1 MNKNQQEYLKNE
13 TIKRKE
19 EFMTRRTKIICTLG
33 PSTDN
38 EAVMR
43 ALIEEGM
50 NVARFNFSHGPHDE
64 QMGRLKML
72 RKLRKELGKYV
83 AALLDTK
90 GPEIRLVEFEK
101 GKTELKTGQTFTLT
115 TDDILGTD
123 ERVSIT
129 YKNLADDVKLG
140 DHILIDD
147 GLVGLEVVE
156 IKPVAK
162 PVNTKVNARDI
173 VCKVLND
180 GVISNK
186 KGVNVPNVDLTMPF
200 ISEKDYGDIC
210 FAVENDYDFIAAS
223 FVRTAEDVM
232 EIRKILAEK
241 GGEDIKIISKIENM
255 QGVRNIDDII
265 RVSDGIMVA
274 RGDMGVEIPLEDVP
288 VMQKMIIKKVCEA
301 GKIVITATQML
312 DSMMKHP
319 RPTRAEST
327 DVANAIYDGTSA
339 IMLSGETAAGMYP
352 IEAVKTMVRIA
363 TRTEH
368 DINYLQRFRQRRT
381 MCNPDV
387 TNAISH
393 ATCTMAGDLSAA
405 AIVTVTKSGRT
416 ARMISKYRPN
426 CTIIGECLTEKVC
439 RQLNLE
445 WGVEPILITEEQD
458 ASQLFEKAVDVA
470 EMAGFVSKGELVVL
484 TGGVPLGV
492 SGTTNLIKV
501 QVAGHI
507 LVTGKGLNG
516 KKISGNLC
524 VCHSNEDL
532 KSFKDGD
539 IIVAADTTNEMMAQ
553 MRQASALI
561 VEAEGANCHA
571 AIAGLSLDIPVLIA
585 AKNALNVLKTSA
597 YVEVDCESGVVSA
610 N

>member
-1 MNKNQQEYLKNE
+1 MNKNQQEHLKNE

-129 YKNLADDVKLG
+129 YKNLADDVKPG

-312 DSMMKHP
+312 ESMITNA
-319 RPTRAEST
+319 RPTRAEIT
-327 DVANAIYDGTSA
+327 DVANAIYDGSSA
-339 IMLSGETAAGMYP
+339 IMLSGETAAGKYP
-352 IEAVKTMVRIA
+352 VEAVKTMSLIA
-363 TRTEH
+363 ETTEK
-368 DINYLQRFRQRRT
+368 DIDYISRFKKRADERNSSIT
-381 MCNPDV
+381 D
-387 TNAISH
+387 AISH
-393 ATCTMAGDLSAA
+393 ATVTTAHDLNAV
-405 AIVTVTKSGRT
+405 AILTVTKGGTT
-416 ARMISKYRPN
+416 ARTLSKFRPN
-426 CTIIGECLTEKVC
+426 CPIIALTTDDTTYHQLSLSWGIRAGVIEEKTNTDELI
-439 RQLNLE
+439 RHALE
-445 WGVEPILITEEQD
+445 RSVELGY
-458 ASQLFEKAVDVA
+458 LK
-470 EMAGFVSKGELVVL
+470 KGDLVVI
-484 TGGVPLGV
+484 TAGVPLGM
-492 SGTTNLIKV
+492 SGTTNLLKV
-501 QVAGHI
+501 ERA
-507 LVTGKGLNG
+507 
-516 KKISGNLC
+516 
-524 VCHSNEDL
+524 
-532 KSFKDGD
+532 
-539 IIVAADTTNEMMAQ
+539 
-553 MRQASALI
+553 
-561 VEAEGANCHA
+561 
-571 AIAGLSLDIPVLIA
+571 
-585 AKNALNVLKTSA
+585 
-597 YVEVDCESGVVSA
+597 
-610 N
+610 

>member
-288 VMQKMIIKKVCEA
+288 VMQKMIIKKACEA

-363 TRTEH
+363 TRTEQ

-381 MCNPDV
+381 MGNPDV

-445 WGVEPILITEEQD
+445 WGVEPVLITEEQD

-470 EMAGFVSKGELVVL
+470 EAAGFVSKGELVVL

-585 AKNALNVLKTSA
+585 AKNALDVLKTSA

>member
-597 YVEVDCESGVVSA
+597 YVEVDCESGIVSA

>member
-1 MNKNQQEYLKNE
+1 MF
-13 TIKRKE
+13 RK
-19 EFMTRRTKIICTLG
+19 TKIVCTLG
-33 PSTDN
+33 PSTDK
-38 EAVMR
+38 EGVLKR
-43 ALIEEGM
+43 LIEEGM

-129 YKNLADDVKLG
+129 YKNLADDVKPG

-405 AIVTVTKSGRT
+405 AIVTVTNCENDLQ
-416 ARMISKYRPN
+416 IPSK
-426 CTIIGECLTEKVC
+426 LHDH
-439 RQLNLE
+439 
-445 WGVEPILITEEQD
+445 W
-458 ASQLFEKAVDVA
+458 
-470 EMAGFVSKGELVVL
+470 
-484 TGGVPLGV
+484 
-492 SGTTNLIKV
+492 
-501 QVAGHI
+501 
-507 LVTGKGLNG
+507 
-516 KKISGNLC
+516 
-524 VCHSNEDL
+524 
-532 KSFKDGD
+532 
-539 IIVAADTTNEMMAQ
+539 
-553 MRQASALI
+553 
-561 VEAEGANCHA
+561 
-571 AIAGLSLDIPVLIA
+571 
-585 AKNALNVLKTSA
+585 
-597 YVEVDCESGVVSA
+597 
-610 N
+610 

>member
-1 MNKNQQEYLKNE
+1 MS
-13 TIKRKE
+13 RK
-19 EFMTRRTKIICTLG
+19 TKIICTLG
-33 PSTDN
+33 PAVDN
-38 EAVMR
+38 EDVMR
-43 ALIEEGM
+43 ALIQEGM

-72 RKLRKELGKYV
+72 RKLRTELGKPV

-90 GPEIRLVEFEK
+90 GPEIRLGQFEK
-101 GKTELKTGQTFTLT
+101 GKTELKTGRGFTLT
-115 TDDILGTD
+115 TDDISGTD
-123 ERVSIT
+123 DRVSIT
-129 YKNLADDVKLG
+129 YKNLWNDVKPG

-156 IKPVAK
+156 IRPVAN
-162 PVNTKVNARDI
+162 PVNKEINPMDI
-173 VCKVLND
+173 VCRVLND
-180 GVISNK
+180 GVISDR

-210 FAVENDYDFIAAS
+210 FAVDNDYDFIAAS

-255 QGVRNIDDII
+255 QGVRNIDEII

-288 VMQKMIIKKVCEA
+288 VMQKMIIKKVCDA

-319 RPTRAEST
+319 RPTRAEAT

-363 TRTEH
+363 TRTEK

-387 TNAISH
+387 TSAISH

-416 ARMISKYRPN
+416 AKMISKYRPN
-426 CTIIGECLTEKVC
+426 CTIVGECLTEKVC

-445 WGVEPILITEEQD
+445 WGVEPVLIAEEKNAD
-458 ASQLFEKAVDVA
+458 LLFEKAVDVA
-470 EMAGFVSKGELVVL
+470 EATGFVSKGDIVVL

-507 LVTGKGLNG
+507 LLNGKGANG

-524 VCHSNEDL
+524 VCHEAADIEN
-532 KSFKDGD
+532 FKDGD
-539 IIVAADTTNEMMAQ
+539 IIVAADTTNEMMGQ
-553 MRQASALI
+553 MRRASGLI
-561 VEAEGANCHA
+561 VENEDANSHA
-571 AIAGLSLDIPVLIA
+571 VIAGLSLDIPVLIA
-585 AKNALNVLKTSA
+585 AKDAVQVLKSGA
-597 YVEVDCESGVVSA
+597 YVELDCEKGIVSTMSETK
-610 N
+610 

>member
-1 MNKNQQEYLKNE
+1 
-13 TIKRKE
+13 
-19 EFMTRRTKIICTLG
+19 MTRRTKIICTLG

-129 YKNLADDVKLG
+129 YKNLADDVKPG

-339 IMLSGETAAGMYP
+339 IMLSGETAAGKFP
-352 IEAVKTMVRIA
+352 VEALKTMVRIA
-363 TRTEH
+363 SRTEQ
-368 DINYLQRFRQRRT
+368 DVDYQKRFYSRARQA
-381 MCNPDV
+381 NPDV
-387 TNAISH
+387 TDAICH
-393 ATCTMAGDLSAA
+393 ATCTTAYDLNAS
-405 AIVTVTKSGRT
+405 AIVTVTKSGRS
-416 ARMISKYRPN
+416 ARMISRYRPA
-426 CTIIGECLTEKVC
+426 CDIIAGSTSEKVC
-439 RQLNLE
+439 RQLNMS
-445 WGVEPILITEEQD
+445 WGVSPFLVEEKNDVFELFDHAIEVAKVHGVIKSGDTAVIT
-458 ASQLFEKAVDVA
+458 S
-470 EMAGFVSKGELVVL
+470 
-484 TGGVPLGV
+484 GVPVGI
-492 SGTTNLIKV
+492 SGTTNMIKV
-501 QVAGHI
+501 ETV
-507 LVTGKGLNG
+507 
-516 KKISGNLC
+516 
-524 VCHSNEDL
+524 
-532 KSFKDGD
+532 
-539 IIVAADTTNEMMAQ
+539 
-553 MRQASALI
+553 R
-561 VEAEGANCHA
+561 
-571 AIAGLSLDIPVLIA
+571 
-585 AKNALNVLKTSA
+585 
-597 YVEVDCESGVVSA
+597 
-610 N
+610 